1 MARKRSFNDKFW
13 YDRHGNFVVWQRP
26 NFLLWIWIAAFIISI
41 ILSDGAFERFIGL
54 LGLLAILIWAVL
66 ELGWGVNYFRRL
78 VGLGVLLLF
87 AVSHLI

>member
-1 MARKRSFNDKFW
+1 M
-13 YDRHGNFVVWQRP
+13 VWQRP